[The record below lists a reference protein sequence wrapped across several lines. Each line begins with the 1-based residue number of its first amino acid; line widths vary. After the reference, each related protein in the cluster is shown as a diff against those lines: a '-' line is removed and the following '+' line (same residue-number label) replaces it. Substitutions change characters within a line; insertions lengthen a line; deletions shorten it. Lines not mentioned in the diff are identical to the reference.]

1 MPAVRIR
8 SGSSLMM
15 RRRSASGIDPH
26 WPISPSVRPQ
36 PRHSPERGSM
46 VQTLLQ
52 GEEIGI
58 GGLDEIR
65 GEHRA

>member
-1 MPAVRIR
+1 MRCR
-8 SGSSLMM
+8 ST
-15 RRRSASGIDPH
+15 SGIDPH

-36 PRHSPERGSM
+36 PRHSPLRGSM

-52 GEEIGI
+52 GDEIGI

-65 GEHRA
+65 RGT